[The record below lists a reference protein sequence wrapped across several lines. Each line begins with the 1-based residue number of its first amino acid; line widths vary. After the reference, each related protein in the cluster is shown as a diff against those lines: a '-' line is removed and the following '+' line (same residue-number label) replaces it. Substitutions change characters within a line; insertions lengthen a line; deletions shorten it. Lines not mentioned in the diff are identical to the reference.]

1 MKPNPEKE
9 ILKARFKAL
18 SKATKLFLSFNLL
31 ALIFGVIICGL
42 FVTHEA
48 SALSAMAETILVFSV
63 VYIFLTTLIMSFSS
77 RYNQERNI
85 IAGIIPLIM
94 ALIGLTLAFWLYD
107 EYLSDQLGSGSIVIA
122 CFALVS
128 PPLISIALR
137 RALSLAVGKL
147 YLLSLLQIVITGLLA
162 WLEFTLFI

>member
-1 MKPNPEKE
+1 MKSNPEKE

-18 SKATKLFLSFNLL
+18 SRATKLYLIFNLL
-31 ALIFGVIICGL
+31 ALVFGAFICSL
-42 FVTHEA
+42 FVTREA
-48 SALSAMAETILVFSV
+48 SALSAMAETILIFSV
-63 VYIFLTTLIMSFSS
+63 VYIFLTTLIISLSS

-94 ALIGLTLAFWLYD
+94 TLVGLTLAFWLYD
-107 EYLSDQLGSGSIVIA
+107 EYLSDQIGSGSIVIA
-122 CFALVS
+122 CFALVF

-147 YLLSLLQIVITGLLA
+147 YLLSFLQIAITGLLA
-162 WLEFTLFI
+162 WMEFSFFI